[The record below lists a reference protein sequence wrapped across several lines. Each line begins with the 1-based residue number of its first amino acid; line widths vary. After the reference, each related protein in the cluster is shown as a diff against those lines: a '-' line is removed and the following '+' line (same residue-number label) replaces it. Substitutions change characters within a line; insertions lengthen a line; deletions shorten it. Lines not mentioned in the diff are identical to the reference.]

1 MKGKISEK
9 NTNEFTQ
16 GIVDQV
22 FCIGVQK
29 SMKQLLIT
37 SPNSA
42 LFCQRFQHLLT
53 S

>member
-16 GIVDQV
+16 SVLDQV

-29 SMKQLLIT
+29 SIKQ
-37 SPNSA
+37 
-42 LFCQRFQHLLT
+42 
-53 S
+53 